1 MLTGSSVREVLSLET
16 YTLLIQNSIQLLRGK
31 DGDCLYNIQKKVQET
46 KHHYSKQRRPSGKG
60 KPFMEIVHAAKLDAV
75 LEIGILEEKINQISS
90 GGLPGIDS
98 ILGSPNLSKKPLG
111 RILN

>member
-1 MLTGSSVREVLSLET
+1 M
-16 YTLLIQNSIQLLRGK
+16 LIQNNIQVLRGK
-31 DGDCLYNIQKKVQET
+31 DGDCLYNIQKRFKKPNIT
-46 KHHYSKQRRPSGKG
+46 IPKQRRPSGKG

-75 LEIGILEEKINQISS
+75 LEIGSLEEKINQISS